1 MHSHTEER
9 LTQLGPTWSNSV
21 KRHIQYNRVQQ
32 TTITDIQKVTN
43 VLMYF
48 QRSDYTFMMYIE
60 AFFKRVFSLSQSF
73 SGTFMWMA
81 DVSSNLF
88 LLPHC
93 CLKSHPFGLCDFF
106 LFSFCCFCSLLNL
119 LEEIWVIF
127 HLFLSTSYLS
137 NKCPGNRLA
146 KKILYL
152 AGGWDQISKFCPHP
166 KVSPPVHIQIHFKK
180 LKRNKG
186 GNDYTYK
193 HSCLNGNIFLV
204 FKIELELIFLIDST
218 WPLSY

>member
-1 MHSHTEER
+1 MSWCIFKE
-9 LTQLGPTWSNSV
+9 
-21 KRHIQYNRVQQ
+21 
-32 TTITDIQKVTN
+32 
-43 VLMYF
+43 
-48 QRSDYTFMMYIE
+48 RSDHTFLMYIE

-88 LLPHC
+88 LPSPSSLSKIPSIWPLWFLP
-93 CLKSHPFGLCDFF
+93 LPFLVF
-106 LFSFCCFCSLLNL
+106 LFCFESSGRNLGYFPFVSLK
-119 LEEIWVIF
+119 F
-127 HLFLSTSYLS
+127 LS

-193 HSCLNGNIFLV
+193 HSCLNGNIFPV